1 MKVKKTA
8 RLIAVCLFVFQV
20 ALVFGG
26 ISAFAGLNTYQDL
39 RSYSIYRV
47 DPAKM
52 KVDGTVGADE
62 PWEKVPF
69 SEEVRVYWQN
79 LVPDEKPAKFKAMW
93 GSDASG
99 AYLYFWAE
107 LNDPD
112 GTYNNGD
119 VFQVL
124 VDETGKST
132 DPCQR
137 GGDATG
143 PCRRTTI
150 LSLREETKTVG
161 NWFEYT
167 VKRTNDG
174 KDVTVEAKYTFS
186 DTKYAAANAVIGLD
200 FLTDRKN
207 SEGAM
212 ITQWAWCNYES
223 QNKPN
228 IAGRATLKKI
238 NAVDLGTVVDEDDD
252 AVFYSADLAVA
263 SCKKDADGNVT
274 LPAEVSGS
282 AVHAWKNRSDNKL
295 YAAGS
300 TYKVVKANEKFDAVN
315 LKASLLDGARVRF
328 AEVGALK
335 FEGAIEDYAEVKDY
349 VKKVGILFVK
359 TEDLTEA
366 IATAGATPSALTAA
380 GITFRQVEADAAE
393 AFEGVLE
400 NLTDKDEMWSA
411 LPYVKAEMADGT
423 LAEFAGAY
431 SEDSNSRSVAAVA
444 QAAYTDRAQLKD
456 GPYKNKVGSEFGV
469 VGFEVLS
476 FSPYNKTEL
485 GILKKFTTYSA

>member
-1 MKVKKTA
+1 MKKRTK

-26 ISAFAGLNTYQDL
+26 ISAFAGLNTYEDL

-47 DPAKM
+47 DPSKM
-52 KVDGTVGADE
+52 TADGVVGADE

-69 SEEVRVYWQN
+69 SEPVRVYWQN
-79 LVPDEKPAKFKAMW
+79 LVPDETPAKFKALW

-119 VFQVL
+119 IFQFL
-124 VDETGKST
+124 VDETGTST
-132 DPCQR
+132 SPCQA
-137 GGDATG
+137 GGSATG

-186 DTKYAAANAVIGLD
+186 DAKYATANAEIGLD

-223 QNKPN
+223 QSKPN

-238 NAVDLGTVVDEDDD
+238 NAVDLGAVVDEDDD
-252 AVFYSADLAVA
+252 AVFYNAGLAVA
-263 SCKKDADGNVT
+263 SCKKDENGNVT
-274 LPAEVSGS
+274 LPAEASGA
-282 AVHAWKNRSDNKL
+282 AVCAWKNRSDNKL

-300 TYKVVKANEKFDAVN
+300 TYKVSKANEKFDAVTPN
-315 LKASLLDGARVRF
+315 VALLEGARVRL
-328 AEVGALK
+328 ATTGALK
-335 FEGAIEDYAEVKDY
+335 FEGTIEEFDDVKDY

-359 TEDLTEA
+359 TADLTEE
-366 IATAGATPSALTAA
+366 IAGAGATPASLTAA
-380 GITFRQVEADAAE
+380 GISFQKAEADAA
-393 AFEGVLE
+393 ANFEGVLE
-400 NLTDKDEMWSA
+400 NLTDKNEMWSA
-411 LPYVKAEMADGT
+411 LPYVTVELADGT
-423 LAEFAGAY
+423 TTEFAGTY
-431 SEDSNSRSVAAVA
+431 TEENNSRSVAKVA
-444 QAAYTDRAQLKD
+444 QAAYEDRSQLKD
-456 GPYKNKVGSEFGV
+456 TGYKNKVGSEFGV
-469 VGFEVLS
+469 TGFEALS

-485 GILKKFTTYSA
+485 AILKKILGE

>member
-1 MKVKKTA
+1 MKKRTK

-26 ISAFAGLNTYQDL
+26 ISAFAGLNTYEDL

-47 DPAKM
+47 DPSKM
-52 KVDGTVGADE
+52 TADGVVGADE

-69 SEEVRVYWQN
+69 SEPVRVYWQN
-79 LVPDEKPAKFKAMW
+79 LVPDETPAKFKALW

-119 VFQVL
+119 IFQFL
-124 VDETGKST
+124 VDETGTST
-132 DPCQR
+132 SPCQA
-137 GGDATG
+137 GGSATG

-186 DTKYAAANAVIGLD
+186 DAKYATANAEIGLD
-200 FLTDRKN
+200 FLTQRTN
-207 SEGAM
+207 SEGKC
-212 ITQWAWCNYES
+212 ITQWAWCNNDAQS
-223 QNKPN
+223 KPN

-252 AVFYSADLAVA
+252 AVFYNAGLAVA

-274 LPAEVSGS
+274 LPAEASGA
-282 AVHAWKNRSDNKL
+282 AVCAWKNRSDNKL

-300 TYKVVKANEKFDAVN
+300 TYKVSKANEKFDAVTPN
-315 LKASLLDGARVRF
+315 VALLEGARVRF
-328 AEVGALK
+328 ATTGALK
-335 FEGAIEDYAEVKDY
+335 FEGTIEEFDDVKDY

-359 TEDLTEA
+359 TADLTEE
-366 IATAGATPSALTAA
+366 IAGAGATPASLTAA
-380 GITFRQVEADAAE
+380 GISFQKAEADAA
-393 AFEGVLE
+393 ASFEGVLE
-400 NLTDKDEMWSA
+400 NLTDKNEMWSA
-411 LPYVKAEMADGT
+411 LPYVTVELADGT
-423 LAEFAGAY
+423 TTEFAGTY
-431 SEDSNSRSVAAVA
+431 TEENNSRSVAKVA
-444 QAAYTDRAQLKD
+444 QAAYEDRSQLKNT
-456 GPYKNKVGSEFGV
+456 GYKNKVGSEFGV
-469 VGFEVLS
+469 TGFEVLS

-485 GILKKFTTYSA
+485 AILKKILGE

>member
-1 MKVKKTA
+1 MKKRTT

-26 ISAFAGLNTYQDL
+26 ISAFAGLNTYEDL

-47 DPAKM
+47 DPSKM
-52 KVDGTVGADE
+52 TADGVVGADE
-62 PWEKVPF
+62 PWEKVPY
-69 SEEVRVYWQN
+69 SEPVRVYWQN
-79 LVPDEKPAKFKAMW
+79 LEPDETPAKFKALW

-119 VFQVL
+119 IFQFL

-132 DPCQR
+132 NPCQA
-137 GGDATG
+137 GGSATG

-186 DTKYAAANAVIGLD
+186 DAKYAAANAEIGLD

-223 QNKPN
+223 QSKPN

-238 NAVDLGTVVDEDDD
+238 NAVDLGAVVDEDDD
-252 AVFYSADLAVA
+252 AVFYNAGLAVA
-263 SCKKDADGNVT
+263 SCKKDENGNVT
-274 LPAEVSGS
+274 LPAEASGA
-282 AVHAWKNRSDNKL
+282 AVCAWKNRNDNKL

-300 TYKVVKANEKFDAVN
+300 TYKVSKANEKFDAVTPN
-315 LKASLLDGARVRF
+315 VALLEGARVRL
-328 AEVGALK
+328 ATTGALK
-335 FEGAIEDYAEVKDY
+335 FEGTIEEFDDVKDY

-359 TEDLTEA
+359 TADLTEE
-366 IATAGATPSALTAA
+366 IAGAGATPASLTAA
-380 GITFRQVEADAAE
+380 GITFQKAEADAA
-393 AFEGVLE
+393 ARFEGVLE
-400 NLTDKDEMWSA
+400 NLTDKNEMWSA
-411 LPYVKAEMADGT
+411 LPYVTVELADGT
-423 LAEFAGAY
+423 TTEFAGTY
-431 SEDSNSRSVAAVA
+431 TEENNSRSVAKVA
-444 QAAYTDRAQLKD
+444 QAAYEDRSQLKD
-456 GPYKNKVGSEFGV
+456 TGYKNKVGSEFGV
-469 VGFEVLS
+469 TGFEVLS

-485 GILKKFTTYSA
+485 AILKKIFAE

>member
-1 MKVKKTA
+1 MKKRTT

-26 ISAFAGLNTYQDL
+26 ISAFAGLNTYEDL

-47 DPAKM
+47 DPSKM
-52 KVDGTVGADE
+52 TADGVVGADE
-62 PWEKVPF
+62 PWEKVPY
-69 SEEVRVYWQN
+69 SEPVRAYWQN
-79 LVPDEKPAKFKAMW
+79 LEPDETPAKFKALW

-119 VFQVL
+119 IFQFL

-132 DPCQR
+132 NPCQA
-137 GGDATG
+137 GGSATG

-186 DTKYAAANAVIGLD
+186 DAKYAAANAEIGLD

-223 QNKPN
+223 QSKPN

-238 NAVDLGTVVDEDDD
+238 NAVDLGAVVDEDDD
-252 AVFYSADLAVA
+252 AVFYNAGLAVA
-263 SCKKDADGNVT
+263 SCKKDENGNVT
-274 LPAEVSGS
+274 LPAEASG
-282 AVHAWKNRSDNKL
+282 AVVCAWKNRNDNKL

-300 TYKVVKANEKFDAVN
+300 TYKVSKANEKFDAVTPN
-315 LKASLLDGARVRF
+315 VALLEGARVRL
-328 AEVGALK
+328 ATTGALK
-335 FEGAIEDYAEVKDY
+335 FEGTIEEFDDVKDY

-359 TEDLTEA
+359 TADLTEE
-366 IATAGATPSALTAA
+366 IAGAGATPASLTAA
-380 GITFRQVEADAAE
+380 GITFQKAEADAA
-393 AFEGVLE
+393 ARFEGVLE
-400 NLTDKDEMWSA
+400 NLTDKNEMWSA
-411 LPYVKAEMADGT
+411 LPYVTVELADGT
-423 LAEFAGAY
+423 TTEFAGTY
-431 SEDSNSRSVAAVA
+431 TEENNSRSVAKVA
-444 QAAYTDRAQLKD
+444 QAAYEDRSQLKD
-456 GPYKNKVGSEFGV
+456 TGYKNKVGSEFGV
-469 VGFEVLS
+469 TGFEVLS

-485 GILKKFTTYSA
+485 AILKKIFAE

>member
-1 MKVKKTA
+1 MKKRTT

-20 ALVFGG
+20 ALMFGG
-26 ISAFAGLNTYQDL
+26 ISAFAGLNTYEDL
-39 RSYSIYRV
+39 RSYSVYRV
-47 DPAKM
+47 DPSKM
-52 KVDGTVGADE
+52 TADGVVGADE
-62 PWEKVPF
+62 PWEKVPY
-69 SEEVRVYWQN
+69 SEPVRVYWQN
-79 LVPDEKPAKFKAMW
+79 LEPDETPAKFKALW

-119 VFQVL
+119 IFQFL

-132 DPCQR
+132 NPFQA
-137 GGDATG
+137 GGSATG

-186 DTKYAAANAVIGLD
+186 DAKYAAANAEIGLD

-223 QNKPN
+223 QSKPN

-238 NAVDLGTVVDEDDD
+238 NAVDLGAVVDEDDD
-252 AVFYSADLAVA
+252 AVFYNAGLAVA
-263 SCKKDADGNVT
+263 SCKKDENGNVT
-274 LPAEVSGS
+274 LPAEASG
-282 AVHAWKNRSDNKL
+282 AVVCAWKNRSDNKL

-300 TYKVVKANEKFDAVN
+300 TYKVSKANEKFDAVTPN
-315 LKASLLDGARVRF
+315 VALLEGARVRL
-328 AEVGALK
+328 ATTGALK
-335 FEGAIEDYAEVKDY
+335 FEGTIEEFDDVKDY

-359 TEDLTEA
+359 TADLTEE
-366 IATAGATPSALTAA
+366 IAGAGATPASLTAA
-380 GITFRQVEADAAE
+380 GITFQKAEADAA
-393 AFEGVLE
+393 ARFEGVLE
-400 NLTDKDEMWSA
+400 NLTDKNEMWSA
-411 LPYVKAEMADGT
+411 LPYVTVELADGT
-423 LAEFAGAY
+423 TTEFAGAY
-431 SEDSNSRSVAAVA
+431 TEENNSRSVAKVA
-444 QAAYTDRAQLKD
+444 QAAYEDRSQLKD
-456 GPYKNKVGSEFGV
+456 TGYKNKVGSEFGV
-469 VGFEVLS
+469 TGFEVLS

-485 GILKKFTTYSA
+485 AILKKIFAE

>member
-1 MKVKKTA
+1 MKKRTT

-26 ISAFAGLNTYQDL
+26 ISAFAGLNTYEDL

-47 DPAKM
+47 DPSKM
-52 KVDGTVGADE
+52 TADGVVGADE
-62 PWEKVPF
+62 PWEKVPY
-69 SEEVRVYWQN
+69 SEPVRVYWQN
-79 LVPDEKPAKFKAMW
+79 LEPDETPAKFKALW

-119 VFQVL
+119 IFQFL

-132 DPCQR
+132 NPCQA
-137 GGDATG
+137 GGSATG

-186 DTKYAAANAVIGLD
+186 DAKLAAANAEIGLD
-200 FLTDRKN
+200 FLTQRTN
-207 SEGAM
+207 SSGQC
-212 ITQWAWCNYES
+212 ITQWAWCNNDAQS
-223 QNKPN
+223 KPN

-238 NAVDLGTVVDEDDD
+238 NAVDLGAVVDEDDD
-252 AVFYSADLAVA
+252 AVFYNAGLAVA
-263 SCKKDADGNVT
+263 SCKKDENGNVT
-274 LPAEVSGS
+274 LPAEASGA
-282 AVHAWKNRSDNKL
+282 AVCAWKNRNDNKL

-300 TYKVVKANEKFDAVN
+300 TYKVSKANEKFDAVTPN
-315 LKASLLDGARVRF
+315 VALLEGARVRL
-328 AEVGALK
+328 ATTGALK
-335 FEGAIEDYAEVKDY
+335 FEGTIEEFDDVKDY

-359 TEDLTEA
+359 TADLTEE
-366 IATAGATPSALTAA
+366 IAGAGATPASLTAA
-380 GITFRQVEADAAE
+380 GITFQKAEADAA
-393 AFEGVLE
+393 ASFEGVLE
-400 NLTDKDEMWSA
+400 NLTDKNEMWSA
-411 LPYVKAEMADGT
+411 LPYVTVELADGT
-423 LAEFAGAY
+423 TTEFAGTYA
-431 SEDSNSRSVAAVA
+431 EENNSRSVAKVA
-444 QAAYTDRAQLKD
+444 QAAYEDRSQLKD
-456 GPYKNKVGSEFGV
+456 TGYKNKVGSEFGV
-469 VGFEVLS
+469 TGFEVLS

-485 GILKKFTTYSA
+485 AILKKIFAE